1 MSTSSSSA
9 DAGSGPRSV
18 RRLHAPSAHEA
29 NEALRSFVRRRQ
41 DQPWTPVDLAELD
54 RLRQVWGDAVR
65 GDGAWG
71 RGERGPGMPGQ
82 GVGGPGAP
90 GQGAGG
96 QGIRKAMIAA
106 A

>member
-18 RRLHAPSAHEA
+18 RYLPAPSAAEA
-29 NEALRSFVRRRQ
+29 NEALRTFVRRRQ

-71 RGERGPGMPGQ
+71 QGERDQ
-82 GVGGPGAP
+82 GTR
-90 GQGAGG
+90 G
-96 QGIRKAMIAA
+96 QGIRGQGIRGAMITAA
-106 A
+106 